1 MNEIK
6 SISIN
11 DIYEIAYAAHLYDKT
26 NGLNSF
32 KNSILN
38 LIYTK
43 KNDSEYYNVFDYIS
57 NVIKSDV
64 EQHYQLILINNI
76 LTDTLPMVTY
86 SSIKP
91 LETYDLFQTLNNL
104 NNVDINESIEILE
117 NKLLNINLNKNFKRD
132 TYCYFLDVKNNKIP
146 ISRTLFKRLI
156 ELFYNKTLNNIN
168 EFGYNE
174 TY

>member
-1 MNEIK
+1 MK
-6 SISIN
+6 TLN
-11 DIYEIAYAAHLYDKT
+11 DIYEISLAAHLYDKT

-43 KNDSEYYNVFDYIS
+43 KNNSEYYSILDYIA

-64 EQHYQLILINNI
+64 EQHYQLILINHI
-76 LTDTLPMVTY
+76 LTDALPMVTY
-86 SSIKP
+86 SSTKP
-91 LETYDLFQTLNNL
+91 IETYDLFQTLNNL

-168 EFGYNE
+168 EFGYDK
-174 TY
+174 TI

>member
-6 SISIN
+6 SIN
-11 DIYEIAYAAHLYDKT
+11 DIYEISLSAHLYDKT

-43 KNDSEYYNVFDYIS
+43 KNNSDEYYNVLDYIS
-57 NVIKSDV
+57 NVIKSDL
-64 EQHYQLILINNI
+64 EQHYQLILINHI
-76 LTDTLPMVTY
+76 LNDTLPMVTY
-86 SSIKP
+86 CSIKP
-91 LETYDLFQTLNNL
+91 LETSDLFQTLNNL

-117 NKLLNINLNKNFKRD
+117 NDLLNINLNKNFKRD

-146 ISRTLFKRLI
+146 ITRTLFKRLI

-168 EFGYNE
+168 EFGYDK
-174 TY
+174 TI

>member
-11 DIYEIAYAAHLYDKT
+11 DIYEIAYAAHLYDIT

-43 KNDSEYYNVFDYIS
+43 KNNSEYYSVLDYIS
-57 NVIKSDV
+57 NVIKSDL
-64 EQHYQLILINNI
+64 EQHYQLILINHI
-76 LTDTLPMVTY
+76 LTDALPTVTY

-146 ISRTLFKRLI
+146 ITRTLFKRLI

-168 EFGYNE
+168 EFGYDK
-174 TY
+174 TI

>member
-6 SISIN
+6 SIN

-43 KNDSEYYNVFDYIS
+43 KNDSEYYSILDYIS

-76 LTDTLPMVTY
+76 LTDAFPMVTY

-91 LETYDLFQTLNNL
+91 LETSDLFQTLNNL

-132 TYCYFLDVKNNKIP
+132 TFCYILNVKNNKIP
-146 ISRTLFKRLI
+146 ISRTLFKELI
-156 ELFYNKTLNNIN
+156 KQFYNKILNKVN
-168 EFGYNE
+168 
-174 TY
+174 

>member
-43 KNDSEYYNVFDYIS
+43 KNDSEYYSILDYIS

-146 ISRTLFKRLI
+146 ISRILFKRLI

>member
-11 DIYEIAYAAHLYDKT
+11 DIYEISLAAHLYDKT

-43 KNDSEYYNVFDYIS
+43 KNDSEYYNVLDYIS

-64 EQHYQLILINNI
+64 EQHYQLILINHI
-76 LTDTLPMVTY
+76 LTDALPMVTY

-132 TYCYFLDVKNNKIP
+132 TYCYFLDVKSNKIP